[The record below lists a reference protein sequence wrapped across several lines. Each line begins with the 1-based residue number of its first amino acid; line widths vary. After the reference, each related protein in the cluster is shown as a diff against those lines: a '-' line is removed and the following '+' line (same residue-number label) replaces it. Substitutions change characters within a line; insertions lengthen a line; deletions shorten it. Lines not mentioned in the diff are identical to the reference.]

1 MINLGEWGAIAG
13 SITAIVSL
21 ILLVI
26 RPIVASF
33 TKITKTLSQVSYN
46 LEGTINKRFR
56 IEQIRSIDDS

>member
-1 MINLGEWGAIAG
+1 MINLGQWGAIAG

-33 TKITKTLSQVSYN
+33 TKNYENTITSELQ
-46 LEGTINKRFR
+46 LGTINKRFR